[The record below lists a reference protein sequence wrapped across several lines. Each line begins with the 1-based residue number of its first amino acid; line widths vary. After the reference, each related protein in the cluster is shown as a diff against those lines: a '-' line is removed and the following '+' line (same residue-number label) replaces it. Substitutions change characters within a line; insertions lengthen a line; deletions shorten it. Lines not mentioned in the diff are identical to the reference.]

1 MNETTDD
8 MLARREKLLGPA
20 YRLFYDEPV
29 HLVRGEGV
37 WLFDSAGRNYLDMY
51 NNVPH
56 VGHCHPRVVD
66 AICNQARMLNTHTRY
81 LHGNI
86 LECAE
91 RLSARLPDELDTT
104 MFSGT
109 GSESNELA
117 LLIARTATGR
127 KGVIVA
133 DYAYHGNT
141 QAIYEITT
149 SDIPAGDL
157 PDYVVTVPAPDTY
170 RGRYRGDDAA
180 ALYAGHVHE
189 AITLLSDRGIEPAA
203 FVIDTIISSCG
214 VIAPPRGYLAEVA
227 AIVRDAGAL
236 FIADEVQPGFGRTG
250 RHFWGFEADGLVPD
264 IVTTGKPMGNGHP
277 VSAVVARRELV
288 EEFGRKGDY
297 FNTFGGNPVS
307 CAAALA
313 VLDVLEEEGLQQ
325 NALEVGQYIREGLQQ
340 LAKEHEC
347 VGDIRG
353 TGLFL
358 ALELV
363 ADREHRT
370 PDGSLARSVVNGL
383 RHRGV
388 LTGVIGP
395 DRNILKLRPP
405 MVLGRTD
412 ADFML
417 GRLDDTLRKTG
428 LSS

>member
-1 MNETTDD
+1 VETTTDD
-8 MLARREKLLGPA
+8 LLARRDKLLGPA
-20 YRLFYDEPV
+20 YRLFYDQPV

-37 WLFDSAGRNYLDMY
+37 WLYDDAGRRYLDMY

-56 VGHCHPRVVD
+56 VGHCHPRVVE
-66 AICNQARMLNTHTRY
+66 AICTQAQLLNTHTRY
-81 LHGNI
+81 LHDNI

-91 RLSARLPDELDTT
+91 RLTGKLPQQVDTA
-104 MFSGT
+104 MFCCT
-109 GSESNELA
+109 GSEANELA
-117 LLIARTATGR
+117 LRIARSATGR

-149 SDIPAGDL
+149 ADIPAQDL
-157 PDYVVTVPAPDTY
+157 PGYVVTVPAPDTY
-170 RGRYRGDDAA
+170 RGQYRGDDAA
-180 ALYAGHVHE
+180 AKYAAHVHE
-189 AITLLSDRGIEPAA
+189 AITLLGNRGFEPAA

-214 VIAPPRGYLAEVA
+214 IVEPPPGYLAEVA
-227 AIVRDAGAL
+227 AIVREAGAL

-250 RHFWGFEADGLVPD
+250 RNFWGFQADGLVPD
-264 IVTTGKPMGNGHP
+264 IVTMGKPMGNGHP

-288 EEFGRKGDY
+288 DDFGRSGDY

-313 VLDVLEEEGLQQ
+313 VLDVIEEEGLQQ
-325 NALEVGQYIREGLQQ
+325 NALEVGGHIVEGLRQ
-340 LAKEHEC
+340 LASEHRC
-347 VGDIRG
+347 IGDVRG

-363 ADREHRT
+363 SDREACT
-370 PDGSLARSVVNGL
+370 PDGDMARSVVNDL
-383 RHRGV
+383 RDRGV

-405 MVLGRTD
+405 MVTSRAD
-412 ADFML
+412 ADVML
-417 GRLDDTLRKTG
+417 DRLDDVLQTRG
-428 LSS
+428 RNA